1 MAVLDDIKETIGLRS
16 DHTTGGAASRGSS
29 LLPGRGTLLGFALP
43 LGLVALWQVAS
54 ATGFADP
61 QLLPAPGEVLGEIV
75 ALWQSGDLV
84 EHIAV
89 TMGRVAGG
97 FLWGAVAATVLGILT
112 GTSTWARQFL
122 DPTIQALK
130 AVPSLA
136 WVPLFILWFGI
147 FEDSKLMLIAVG
159 VFFPVYLNLMTA
171 IRDVDRK
178 LIELARVN
186 GLSRWQTVRWV
197 LLPATL
203 PAYVTGLRGGLAL
216 GWMFVV
222 AAELMGA
229 SEGLGFLM
237 IDGQMTGRPA
247 IIIGAL
253 ILFAIAGQITDKL
266 LWLATRKPLAWQDTL
281 DSLEGGRNNA

>member
-1 MAVLDDIKETIGLRS
+1 MAIIDDIKDTIGLVQKRS
-16 DHTTGGAASRGSS
+16 PEVAVP
-29 LLPGRGTLLGFALP
+29 LPGRGTLLGLVLP
-43 LGLVALWQVAS
+43 LGLLGLWQLAGV
-54 ATGFADP
+54 TGFSDP
-61 QLLPAPGEVLGEIV
+61 NLLPAPARVLEELAI
-75 ALWQSGDLV
+75 LWQDGALV
-84 EHIAV
+84 DHILV

-97 FLWGAVAATVLGILT
+97 FLWGAAAATVLGVLT
-112 GTSTWARQFL
+112 GTSAVARQVL
-122 DPTIQALK
+122 DPAVQALK

-147 FEDSKLMLIAVG
+147 FEESKLALIAVG

-178 LIELARVN
+178 LIELAKVN
-186 GLSRWQTVRWV
+186 GLSAWQTVRWV

-203 PAYVTGLRGGLAL
+203 PSYVTGLRGGLAL

-237 IDGQMTGRPA
+237 VDGQMTGRPA

-253 ILFAIAGQITDKL
+253 ILFAIAGQTTDKL
-266 LWLATRKPLAWQDTL
+266 LWAVTRRPLAWQDTL
-281 DSLEGGRNNA
+281 DSLEGGRRDA